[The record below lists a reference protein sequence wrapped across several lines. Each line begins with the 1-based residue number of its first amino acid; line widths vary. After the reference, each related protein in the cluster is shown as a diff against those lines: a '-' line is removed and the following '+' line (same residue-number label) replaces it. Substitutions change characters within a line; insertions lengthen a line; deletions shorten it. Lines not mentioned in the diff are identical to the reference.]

1 MAIALEAPTSRLP
14 ALSTRQMAEASGVS
28 HNSVYQIWRSFGIKP
43 HSKTTFNLSADPLPI
58 DKVWDVIGLYL
69 KPPVQVLVV
78 CIDEKSHVEAAIGA
92 PPRPPRRLRKAAEEI
107 DSTDAHEILHRASH
121 GAGHRVDHRAGH
133 APLSRAGSDRCS
145 HPGASADSP
154 GGTPLPDRT
163 QKPGRSA

>member
-28 HNSVYQIWRSFGIKP
+28 HNSVHQIWRSFEIKP

-69 KPPVQVLVV
+69 KPPVHVLVV

-92 PPRPPRRLRKAAEEI
+92 PPRPPRRPTKAAEEI
-107 DSTDAHEILHRASH
+107 DGTDAHEILHRAGH
-121 GAGHRVDHRAGH
+121 GAGHRAGH
-133 APLSRAGSDRCS
+133 APLSRAGSDRYS
-145 HPGASADSP
+145 HPDASADSP